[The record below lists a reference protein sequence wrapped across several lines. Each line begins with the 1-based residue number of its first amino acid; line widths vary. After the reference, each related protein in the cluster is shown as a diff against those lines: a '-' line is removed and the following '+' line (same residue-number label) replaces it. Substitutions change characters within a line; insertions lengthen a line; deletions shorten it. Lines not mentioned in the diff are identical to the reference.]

1 MTRTPA
7 LVAFAVLSLC
17 AERAG
22 ATTTLEVDLSTTI
35 RPVTHAASGSLYGIT
50 EKVPADLNAL
60 VAPLHPSVFNNPAT
74 DVQQPVG
81 DAIVVAGRV
90 APLGARVSIRLAD
103 WFPSWPYHFTTMSD
117 WFDKLSQTVSRKAAS
132 GVDNYYGYEIW
143 NEPNGTWTS
152 QMSFND
158 FWQQSYAKL
167 RELDPTAKLIGPSIS
182 FYDANYLRSFLTFA
196 KANACLPDIIDWHEL
211 SGGNLTANFQNYRKL
226 EQDLGIGPL
235 PISINEYSGKN
246 DLSDEGMPGASAP
259 MIAKFERFGI
269 DSACIS
275 YWDVA
280 HPGRLG
286 SLLANDT
293 SPNAG
298 WWFYKWYGDMQGD
311 MVATTPASP
320 NDATALDGFANVDSG
335 AGTASVLFAG
345 VNDGAIAIAVT
356 GFHAASFFGSKVH
369 AVVERAHW
377 VNRTTPLS
385 AGETLSTA
393 DVTIADDQVSI
404 AVAQANATDGYRL
417 TLTPVGGPTG
427 GSGGNGGSTA
437 GGRGGVGGAA
447 ARGGAAGSA
456 SNQGGAG
463 GTLSRGGAAGGAV
476 IAGASGVPNGM
487 AGAGARMSGGGTGG
501 GGAPGGMSQAG
512 GTTAAAIGG
521 APGASGMS
529 HTAGTGASAA
539 GTSGGNAE
547 NGSGPPASSGCS
559 CSFERTPASRGPALL
574 ALVMGA
580 VVAGLRR
587 RARLTTRA
595 GTRRAR
601 QARRSTDS

>member
-1 MTRTPA
+1 MARTLA
-7 LVAFAVLSLC
+7 LAAFAVLSLH
-17 AERAG
+17 AERST
-22 ATTTLEVDLSTTI
+22 ATTTLQVDLSATI

-60 VAPLHPSVFNNPAT
+60 VAPLRPSVFNNPAA

-90 APLGARVSIRLAD
+90 ATLGARVSIRLAD
-103 WFPSWPYHFTTMSD
+103 LFPSWPYHFTTMSD
-117 WFDKLSQTVSRKAAS
+117 WLDKLSQTVSRKAAS

-152 QMSFND
+152 QMPFND

-167 RELDPTAKLIGPSIS
+167 RELDPTAKIIGPSIS

-196 KANACLPDIIDWHEL
+196 KANACLPDIVGWHEL
-211 SGGNLTANFQNYRKL
+211 SGGNLTSNFQNYRKL

-286 SLLANDT
+286 SLLATDT

-298 WWFYKWYGDMQGD
+298 WWFYKWYGDMRGD
-311 MVATTPASP
+311 MVTTTPPAA
-320 NDATALDGFANVDSG
+320 NDATALDGFANVDSSG
-335 AGTASVLFAG
+335 GTASVLFAG
-345 VNDGAIAIAVT
+345 VNDGAITIAVT
-356 GFHAASFFGSKVH
+356 GFHAATFFGSKVH

-393 DVTIADDQVSI
+393 DVTIANDQVTI

-417 TLTPVGGPTG
+417 TLTPLGGAAG
-427 GSGGNGGSTA
+427 GSGGNGGGAA
-437 GGRGGVGGAA
+437 GGRGGAGGAGT
-447 ARGGAAGSA
+447 RGGAAGTT
-456 SNQGGAG
+456 SNAG
-463 GTLSRGGAAGGAV
+463 GTLNDGGGGGSPVAAGGAGAN
-476 IAGASGVPNGM
+476 AGLG
-487 AGAGARMSGGGTGG
+487 GAGAVTA
-501 GGAPGGMSQAG
+501 GGAGAENGGAFGGMNQAG
-512 GTTAAAIGG
+512 GTTSAAGHGG
-521 APGASGMS
+521 LPGGSGASDA
-529 HTAGTGASAA
+529 AGSGQTAA
-539 GTSGGNAE
+539 GTSSGNADTRS
-547 NGSGPPASSGCS
+547 GSGTSSGCS
-559 CSFERTPASRGPALL
+559 CSVERTAPSRSPALF
-574 ALVMGA
+574 ALVMSA
-580 VVAGLRR
+580 LVASLRR

-595 GTRRAR
+595 NTRRTQRALR
-601 QARRSTDS
+601 PTNA